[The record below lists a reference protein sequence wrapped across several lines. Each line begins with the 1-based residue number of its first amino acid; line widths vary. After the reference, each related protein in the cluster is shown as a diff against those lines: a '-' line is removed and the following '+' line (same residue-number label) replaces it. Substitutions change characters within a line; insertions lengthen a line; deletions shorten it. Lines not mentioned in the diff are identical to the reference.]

1 MRGKTGKSSINSA
14 MINFSFSGRS
24 MMFLKRISAA
34 LLLLSVSSVASTLAS
49 AAEDDTENAVNLLA
63 IESLCVKANPDS
75 NSSVE
80 NALNSDPE
88 TTDSLRAEV
97 RRVKADP
104 ASKAKIQSLAFNM
117 SNSVV
122 VSKLPDMCSYYLPKK

>member
-1 MRGKTGKSSINSA
+1 MRGITGKSSINSA
-14 MINFSFSGRS
+14 MINFSFFRRA

-88 TTDSLRAEV
+88 TTESLRAEV
-97 RRVKADP
+97 RRVKSDP

>member
-1 MRGKTGKSSINSA
+1 
-14 MINFSFSGRS
+14 
-24 MMFLKRISAA
+24 MFLNRISAA
-34 LLLLSVSSVASTLAS
+34 FLLLSVSSVASTLAS

-104 ASKAKIQSLAFNM
+104 ASKAKIQSLALNM